1 MAASD
6 LDDLNNFEVH
16 FESSSVTF
24 LNDDVGIDVFR
35 TVIED
40 NIVTPRIEVQFF
52 VGDANQPF
60 APRNG
65 GGSPTTL
72 DYRSFAGTFQARLIT
87 DNATGGADDHATYR
101 SKMRTSLMRSG
112 ANWYGGGGS
121 SSGLTGTASISSG
134 TSTLTGVGTS
144 FESELIPGDSIT
156 VGGTAFIVASI
167 TSDTVLTTASAAAST
182 ITGGA
187 LTKSASNLQYYDV
200 KHLQPAACEYETDG
214 DMNVSTL
221 NYDLVWEIRDD
232 AWP

>member
-16 FESSSVTF
+16 FETSAVTF
-24 LNDDVGIDVFR
+24 LNADVGIDVFR
-35 TVIED
+35 TVIDD
-40 NIVTPRIEVQFF
+40 NLVTPRIEVEFG
-52 VGDANQPF
+52 VEAANEPF
-60 APRNG
+60 AMRNG
-65 GGSPTTL
+65 GGSPDTL
-72 DYRSFAGTFQARLIT
+72 DYRSYAGTFLARLVT

-101 SKMRTSLMRSG
+101 SQMRTSLMRSG

-144 FESELIPGDSIT
+144 FESELTDGDSIT
-156 VGGTAFIVASI
+156 VGGTAFIVAII
-167 TSDTVLTTASAAAST
+167 TSDTALTTASAAAST
-182 ITGGA
+182 ITAGA

-200 KHLQPAACEYETDG
+200 KLLRPAACEYETDG

-221 NYDLVWEIRDD
+221 NYDLIWEIRDD